1 MARSHESSLP
11 LSSPRRRGPVP
22 GPGKALGVVA
32 AVTLAIALVGAGG
45 TGCRRGEPDS
55 SGEQASSSAKR
66 YPFHGIVRDVKN
78 GGADV
83 MVEHDAVPGFM
94 GAMTMLFPAR
104 GPAQVLSALR
114 AGDTIDAT
122 LVVEESRYWI
132 EGILR
137 KPGPAQPAGSEGSAT
152 APAEP
157 TPPGEP
163 PPPGFVTPVPN
174 KSVQLGEALPDFE
187 LIDQTGHR
195 VRLSDLRGEP
205 IAVSFLYTRCPIATA
220 CPMTTAK
227 FSRLQAMLKEKGW
240 GHLLILTVDPI
251 ADTQKV
257 LADYASK
264 AGADP
269 KRWKF
274 LTGSPE
280 AVARVASSFGILYYP
295 QRGQIIH
302 GQGVA
307 IIGPDGRLS
316 SIYYGDSWQAE
327 HVLRDLEKAR
337 HG

>member
-1 MARSHESSLP
+1 MTHSHGSRRHP
-11 LSSPRRRGPVP
+11 LSG
-22 GPGKALGVVA
+22 
-32 AVTLAIALVGAGG
+32 ALVAGVLAVLAAAGG
-45 TGCRRGEPDS
+45 AACRRGEPDS
-55 SGEQASSSAKR
+55 SEEQTSASAKR

-78 GGADV
+78 GGKDV

-94 GAMTMLFPAR
+94 GAMTMLFPAH

-114 AGDTIDAT
+114 PGDTIDAT

-137 KPGPAQPAGSEGSAT
+137 KPGA
-152 APAEP
+152 APPPGESVAP
-157 TPPGEP
+157 TPPSDP

-174 KSVQLGEALPDFE
+174 KSVQIGEAFPDFD

-195 VRLSDLRGEP
+195 VRLSDMRGEP
-205 IAVSFLYTRCPIATA
+205 VAVSFLYTRCPIATA

-316 SIYYGDSWQAE
+316 SIYYGDTWQAE

-337 HG
+337 KG